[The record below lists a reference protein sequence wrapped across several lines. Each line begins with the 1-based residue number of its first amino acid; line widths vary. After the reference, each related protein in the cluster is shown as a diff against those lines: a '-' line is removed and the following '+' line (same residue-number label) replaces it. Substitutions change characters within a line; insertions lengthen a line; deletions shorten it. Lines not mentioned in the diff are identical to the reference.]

1 MSLTGKYAPF
11 HSIVLILSIAG
22 IIDTSS
28 LPLVSAA
35 PEISLSPSSG
45 EVGKSVDVR
54 GTGFAPLTSI
64 QILFNDEQVTTD
76 PGVVRANVSGRFD
89 AEFDVPQAVAG
100 IAVVT
105 ARGSLLADS
114 ASAQFTVLNDP
125 PKAEDLEISTD
136 EDTPVQITPNVIDAN
151 GDSLTFTVTEEPEHG
166 TLTAFDEAGT
176 ATYTPNAEYSGTD
189 EFKFNVN
196 DGVEDSNTATTKIT
210 INAGNDPPTT
220 EDQSVSVNEGG
231 EVRITLSG
239 SDPDGDDL
247 TFSVTEDPES
257 GTLSGDPPNLVYRPS
272 EGFSGTDSFAF
283 MANDGTADSN
293 VSRVNIAVS
302 AIENPPSA
310 QGTSVETN
318 EDESVTVT
326 LNASDPDSDQLT
338 FTIASQPSHG
348 TLGSI
353 TRMDATS
360 ATVAYSPA
368 ANYNGAD
375 SFTFAVSDGAQ
386 TSSAATVS
394 IDIKP
399 INDTPVAN
407 SQSLTVN
414 TGQMTQITLSAT
426 DPDGDTLTFT
436 LVEGAKR
443 GAMGQIVRA
452 SSSSA
457 TVSYIVNAG
466 ESGSD
471 SFTFRAND
479 GSEYSNTATVSITI
493 AAQSNTGGSSGGGS
507 TGSTS
512 SGGSSSSGSGAGS
525 DSSGAGSSGGS
536 SGSTGSASGDTGSI
550 SGQNGDA
557 ANSADSGANS
567 DSQNTA
573 FERSIDE
580 EMPIQ
585 DNEGGITAKDT
596 GNQASAQDEGGT
608 SLLDDIPG
616 QAAVQSLGS
625 TAVEGSPFLTGPAA
639 WLLPGVIAG
648 VVSVVAFLG
657 YRERKLK
664 KGNAELQREAA
675 NPSEVSG
682 IANESALKNQPRP
695 SKLQDRISL
704 MVSMNKIHRI
714 LDDEKGKIAREKI
727 LDAEYNK
734 AHVGQIEYE
743 NSKSIVKNHMEQ
755 IGSMIRSNPLLME
768 PFLESFGELT
778 IKVWWAIKQEVLL
791 DRKRGREREALE
803 WLGGEVE
810 KYWRS
815 RTSSQAS

>member
-1 MSLTGKYAPF
+1 MSLAGKYAPF

-22 IIDTSS
+22 IVDTFS

-64 QILFNDEQVTTD
+64 QILFNDEPVATD
-76 PGVVRANVSGRFD
+76 PEFVRANASGRFD
-89 AEFDVPQAVAG
+89 AAFDVPQTAAG
-100 IAVVT
+100 SAVVT
-105 ARGSLLADS
+105 AKGVLLADS

-125 PKAEDLEISTD
+125 PKAENLEISTD
-136 EDTPVQITPNVIDAN
+136 EDTPVQITPNVTDAN
-151 GDSLTFTVTEEPEHG
+151 GDSLTFTVTEEPKHG

-176 ATYTPNAEYSGTD
+176 ATYTPTAEYDGTD
-189 EFKFNVN
+189 EFKFKAN
-196 DGVEDSNTATTKIT
+196 DGVEDSNTATVKIT
-210 INAGNDPPTT
+210 VNAGNDPPTT

-231 EVRITLSG
+231 EVQITLSG

-257 GTLSGDPPNLVYRPS
+257 GTLSGDAPNLVYRPS
-272 EGFSGTDSFAF
+272 EGFSGADSFAF
-283 MANDGTADSN
+283 VANDGAADSN
-293 VSRVNIAVS
+293 VSRVNITVS
-302 AIENPPSA
+302 ATNDSPSA
-310 QGTSVETN
+310 HGTSVETN
-318 EDESVTVT
+318 EDASVTVT
-326 LNASDPDSDQLT
+326 LNASDPDSDQLA
-338 FTIASQPSHG
+338 FTIISQPSHG
-348 TLGSI
+348 TLGAI
-353 TRMDATS
+353 TPVDASS

-386 TSSAATVS
+386 TSNAATVG
-394 IDIKP
+394 IDVKP
-399 INDTPVAN
+399 VNDAPVAS
-407 SQSLTVN
+407 SQSLAVNAGQTVE
-414 TGQMTQITLSAT
+414 ITLSAT
-426 DPDGDTLTFT
+426 DPEGDALTFT
-436 LVEGAKR
+436 IVEGAKR
-443 GAMGQIVRA
+443 GALGQVVRA
-452 SSSSA
+452 SSNSA
-457 TVSYIVNAG
+457 TISYIANADA
-466 ESGSD
+466 SGSD
-471 SFTFRAND
+471 SFTFRAID
-479 GSEYSNTATVSITI
+479 GAEYSNTATVSLTI
-493 AAQSNTGGSSGGGS
+493 AAQGNT
-507 TGSTS
+507 
-512 SGGSSSSGSGAGS
+512 GSSSSGSGE
-525 DSSGAGSSGGS
+525 SGGSSGGS
-536 SGSTGSASGDTGSI
+536 SSGGSGGGTSGTGSGSSGGSSSTSTGSGDTGAG
-550 SGQNGDA
+550 SGQSGGGG
-557 ANSADSGANS
+557 NSVDSGANS
-567 DSQNTA
+567 NSQNTA
-573 FERSIDE
+573 FERSVDE
-580 EMPIQ
+580 EIPIQ
-585 DNEGGITAKDT
+585 DNEGGITAQ
-596 GNQASAQDEGGT
+596 GNGNEAPAQDEGGT

-616 QAAVQSLGS
+616 QATVQSLGS

-664 KGNAELQREAA
+664 KGNAALQEEAA
-675 NPSEVSG
+675 NPVGSSG

-695 SKLQDRISL
+695 GKLQDRISL

-743 NSKSIVKNHMEQ
+743 NSKSIVKNQIEQ

-778 IKVWWAIKQEVLL
+778 IRVWWAIKQEVLL